1 MCVFSCSVPYY
12 QVPYYPPL
20 QSPAD
25 FTPAVCRQLI
35 ADAAGWPLAQLQQQP
50 AAAGSA
56 AGGQGGLQLH
66 SVKSWVMSAVV
77 AEDYCAWGGRVM
89 LAGDA
94 AHRWGLRRVHAVSL
108 AVATARF
115 AWGVLGVCRECGCTF
130 GWLHLQLLLHKCFT
144 CSC

>member
-1 MCVFSCSVPYY
+1 VH

-25 FTPAVCRQLI
+25 FTPEVCRQLI
-35 ADAAGWPLAQLQQQP
+35 ADAAGWPLAQLQQP
-50 AAAGSA
+50 AAAA
-56 AGGQGGLQLH
+56 AGPGQAGFQLH

-94 AHRWGLRRVHAVSL
+94 AHR
-108 AVATARF
+108 
-115 AWGVLGVCRECGCTF
+115 
-130 GWLHLQLLLHKCFT
+130 
-144 CSC
+144 